1 MINSIRRF
9 FLMCSGATL
18 DILERPEC
26 KTELARYA
34 MIGVFVILTACFA
47 ALSGGFA
54 LYTGFK
60 KLMLAIP
67 VGLLWGAF
75 IFTLDR
81 FIVSSIRKKQID
93 DDSSLLQKAW
103 IKSGE
108 ILAASPRLVLA
119 VFIAIT
125 VAVPLEMK
133 YFEPEITAQI
143 GETNTEAA
151 KAAAATAPQA
161 IPELAAVQ
169 DELNNIAGR
178 EKKLRDR
185 RDSLTDDV
193 KYEGLG
199 VKGAGYTGVFGPGPI
214 YRQRLADA
222 KQAEAELSNSQTT
235 TRERVQYLTDRLN
248 QLRLELA
255 AKIDQTNQRRENG
268 DGFLARF
275 KALSQLAAAGP
286 IKSVTRFLIIL
297 LMLIET
303 TPVLIKL
310 FAKRGPYDD
319 LLETVEHKVYFGQQ
333 VDISNFNSD
342 TNMELELYV
351 AKTDAR
357 RQLENQLIRDTLST
371 QRVEDLAADDIGEA
385 QAEIAKATISAWK
398 WKQMDPMQNPS

>member
-9 FLMCSGATL
+9 FLICSGATL

-34 MIGVFVILTACFA
+34 MMGAFVILTACFA

-81 FIVSSIRKKQID
+81 FIVSSIRKKRTD

-103 IKSGE
+103 LKSGE
-108 ILAASPRLVLA
+108 IFTAFPRLVLA

-169 DELNNIAGR
+169 DELNNIADR
-178 EKKLRDR
+178 EKNLRER

-199 VKGAGYTGVFGPGPI
+199 VKAAGYTGVFGAGPI

-222 KQAEAELSNSQTT
+222 KQAEADLANYQTT

-255 AKIDQTNQRRENG
+255 AKINQTNQRRENG
-268 DGFLARF
+268 DGFLAHF
-275 KALSQLAAAGP
+275 KALSQLAADGP
-286 IKSVTRFLIIL
+286 IRNVTRFLIIL
-297 LMLIET
+297 LTLIET

-319 LLETVEHKVYFGQQ
+319 LLETAEHKVYFSQQ
-333 VDISNFNSD
+333 VEVSNFNSD
-342 TNMELELYV
+342 TNTDLELYEARV
-351 AKTDAR
+351 EAR
-357 RQLENQLIRDTLST
+357 RELETKLIRETLSAP
-371 QRVEDLAADDIGEA
+371 QVENLASEDIEKA
-385 QAEIAKATISAWK
+385 QAEIAKATIAGWK
-398 WKQMDPMQNPS
+398 WKQMRTVHESP